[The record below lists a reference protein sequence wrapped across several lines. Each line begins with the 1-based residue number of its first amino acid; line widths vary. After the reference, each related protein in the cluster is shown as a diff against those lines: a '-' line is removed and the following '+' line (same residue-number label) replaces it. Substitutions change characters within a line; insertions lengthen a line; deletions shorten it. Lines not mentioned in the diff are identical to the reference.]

1 MNTRTKTAGFFAAV
15 AAGALI
21 VAGCSDS
28 DDGAG
33 HSMDSM
39 GSMSMTTSAPP
50 AESSSDRNA
59 ADVMWTQ
66 MMIPHHQQAVEMAAL
81 AQGRTENAEL
91 LELASRIQAAQDPEI
106 ELMTSWLTA
115 WGEPTMTN
123 EGMDHSSM
131 GDMGDMSGMMSA
143 DDMATL
149 ENAIGAEFDRAWLE
163 MMIAHHQGAIDSSR
177 AIQANGT
184 NEQVDEL
191 AGKIVAGQQA
201 EIEQM
206 KAMLGQ

>member
-1 MNTRTKTAGFFAAV
+1 MNTHTRTAGFLAALT
-15 AAGALI
+15 AGALI

-28 DDGAG
+28 DDNAG
-33 HSMDSM
+33 HSMDST
-39 GSMSMTTSAPP
+39 GSMSMTTSAP
-50 AESSSDRNA
+50 AADASSDHNS

-81 AQGRTENAEL
+81 AQGRTDNAEL
-91 LELASRIQAAQDPEI
+91 LELASQIQAAQDPEI
-106 ELMTSWLTA
+106 EQMTGWLSA
-115 WGEPTMTN
+115 WGEPTMMN

-131 GDMGDMSGMMSA
+131 GDMGGMMSA
-143 DDMATL
+143 DDMAAL
-149 ENAIGAEFDRAWLE
+149 ENATGTEFDRAWLE

-177 AIQANGT
+177 QIQADGSS
-184 NEQVDEL
+184 EQVEEL

-206 KAMLGQ
+206 RAMLGQ